1 MTVMIV
7 PMSKNHTCNER
18 NEILS
23 DANQDRPDPVDDTT
37 QSAEEVANDDPHKTE
52 KVTKLGRENMDTDPR
67 TE

>member
-7 PMSKNHTCNER
+7 PMSKNHICNER
-18 NEILS
+18 NEILN
-23 DANQDRPDPVDDTT
+23 DANKDRPDPVDDTT

-52 KVTKLGRENMDTDPR
+52 KVTKLGRENMDPDPR